1 MIELNS
7 VKLFAEE
14 NKELYTA
21 FKDYRDQWLSENRG
35 VKGKAFSA
43 KSLDDKANVI
53 NKLFAEELEKKVP
66 RDGVDLAHY
75 ANSPMVKYFSDA
87 IVDSMIDM
95 VIPDVLNTSVG
106 LIADIKY
113 LDYGDSAKFD
123 MKNNG
128 LFTVAKAGYR
138 QRNTI
143 AQANYGTTVTLTP
156 ENHQLTV
163 VTNMYAIL
171 ADREKLAEY
180 VMKAALSIEAEMLTD
195 IWGTFETA
203 ASASTV
209 PSALKVTNFTE
220 TSAVQLIQKVEAYN
234 RAGAV
239 LVGTELAL
247 ANILPSNSQYRY
259 FLTDEIWKLGHV
271 QQFRNR
277 DVIPVKQIADYKS
290 TNYGLALSDSYI
302 YVMSPAVDK
311 PIKVVVGSTIAD
323 HTEDG
328 FFNANLSISHT
339 LNKAWGSA
347 CITNAIQ
354 GVITV

>member
-7 VKLFAEE
+7 VKLFAEQ

-53 NKLFAEELEKKVP
+53 NKLFAEELERKVP

-75 ANSPMVKYFSDA
+75 ANSPMVKYFSDT

-95 VIPDVLNTSVG
+95 VIPDILNTSVG

-143 AQANYGTTVTLTP
+143 AQPKDAKLLVEIGDKVVGTQTPIARIGGVEEESLETP
-156 ENHQLTV
+156 E
-163 VTNMYAIL
+163 
-171 ADREKLAEY
+171 E
-180 VMKAALSIEAEMLTD
+180 
-195 IWGTFETA
+195 ET
-203 ASASTV
+203 
-209 PSALKVTNFTE
+209 LE
-220 TSAVQLIQKVEAYN
+220 Q
-234 RAGAV
+234 
-239 LVGTELAL
+239 
-247 ANILPSNSQYRY
+247 
-259 FLTDEIWKLGHV
+259 
-271 QQFRNR
+271 
-277 DVIPVKQIADYKS
+277 
-290 TNYGLALSDSYI
+290 
-302 YVMSPAVDK
+302 
-311 PIKVVVGSTIAD
+311 
-323 HTEDG
+323 
-328 FFNANLSISHT
+328 
-339 LNKAWGSA
+339 
-347 CITNAIQ
+347 
-354 GVITV
+354 